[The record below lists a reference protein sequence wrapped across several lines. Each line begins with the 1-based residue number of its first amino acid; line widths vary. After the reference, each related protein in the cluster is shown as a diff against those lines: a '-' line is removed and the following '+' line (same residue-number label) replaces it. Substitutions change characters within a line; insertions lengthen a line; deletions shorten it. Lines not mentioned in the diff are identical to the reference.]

1 MAEPRS
7 TPRQNSGLGGQ
18 IGMIVTDLVVPV
30 AGFYI
35 LRGFGVDQMLA
46 LIFAGSPTVVAIGI
60 RSIRQ
65 RKVGALG
72 LFVLIVLAGSVLL
85 SFVTGSPRFLLA
97 KEGWFTGAIGVAFL
111 VSLRFRR
118 PVAFTFART
127 MIEPTPM
134 TTRLRPDLWDE
145 IWDADAAFRSI
156 WRTATVLW
164 GVGMIADAIVRV
176 VMAYALPVDL
186 VPVIAGA
193 LWAVTFVVL
202 QIVQHRYFT
211 RVGLWRRVSEYATAR
226 TDQKSPE

>member
-1 MAEPRS
+1 MVARRS
-7 TPRQNSGLGGQ
+7 RPRQSSGLGAQ

-35 LRGFGVDQMLA
+35 LRGFGIDQMLA
-46 LIFAGSPTVVAIGI
+46 LILAGTPTIIAIGI

-72 LFVLIVLAGSVLL
+72 LFVLIVLAGSVVL

-118 PVAFTFART
+118 PVAFSFART
-127 MIEPTPM
+127 MIEPTPV

-145 IWDADAAFRSI
+145 IWDADATFRRI

-164 GVGMIADAIVRV
+164 GVGMTTDAIVRV
-176 VMAYALPVDL
+176 VIAYALPVDL
-186 VPVIAGA
+186 VPVISGA

-211 RVGLWRRVSEYATAR
+211 RAGLWQRVATAAEAAQGR
-226 TDQKSPE
+226 DV